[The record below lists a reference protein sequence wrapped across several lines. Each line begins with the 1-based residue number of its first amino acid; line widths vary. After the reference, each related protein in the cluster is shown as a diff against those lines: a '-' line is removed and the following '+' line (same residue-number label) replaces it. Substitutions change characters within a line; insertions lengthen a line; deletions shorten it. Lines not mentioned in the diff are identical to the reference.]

1 MYFRAGRFG
10 ALTALLLPVLVL
22 AKASGL
28 ASADPKK
35 KTELRVQRERE
46 SHGDAMAPFVE
57 PRALIAWELT
67 IEIDG
72 LDIYDVHS

>member
-46 SHGDAMAPFVE
+46 SRP
-57 PRALIAWELT
+57 
-67 IEIDG
+67 
-72 LDIYDVHS
+72 HSWNQGR

>member
-1 MYFRAGRFG
+1 
-10 ALTALLLPVLVL
+10 
-22 AKASGL
+22 
-28 ASADPKK
+28 
-35 KTELRVQRERE
+35 
-46 SHGDAMAPFVE
+46 MAPFVE

>member
-46 SHGDAMAPFVE
+46 SHGPIRGTKGVD
-57 PRALIAWELT
+57 RLGT
-67 IEIDG
+67 HD
-72 LDIYDVHS
+72 

>member
-35 KTELRVQRERE
+35 KNRTSGAEGERDPWRR
-46 SHGDAMAPFVE
+46 HGPIRGTKGVD
-57 PRALIAWELT
+57 RLGT
-67 IEIDG
+67 HD
-72 LDIYDVHS
+72 

>member
-35 KTELRVQRERE
+35 KNRTSGAEGERE
-46 SHGDAMAPFVE
+46 PAPFVE